1 MTKVAE
7 IFDSMEYGPAPEDSK
22 PAKEWIKARDG
33 KFVPFINGKF
43 ISTDKAT
50 WFPAINPAN
59 GEKLGQ
65 VMQAT
70 KKDVDAAVKSAR
82 AAQGDWAALPGFE
95 RAKYLYA
102 ISRLVQKHARLFAVL
117 ESLDNGKTIRE
128 TRDIDVPLVARHF
141 YHHAGWAL
149 LAENEMAGYEPY
161 GVAGQIIPWNFPLL
175 MLAWKVAPALA
186 TGNTVVLKPAE
197 QTNLT
202 AQLFAEIC
210 IEANLPKGVVNI
222 ITGDGAAG
230 EMIVKHDGI
239 DKLAFTGSTDIGRLI
254 RKESAGSGKGLTL
267 ELGGKSP
274 FIVFDDADLDSAVEG
289 LVDAIW
295 FNQGQVCCG
304 GSRLLVQESIYEPFI
319 TKVKK
324 RMGDLRLGDPL
335 DKCVDMGAVVDETQ
349 LKRIDALVKKA
360 VKAGAEIYQAPQH
373 QTGACPAKGCYYPP
387 TLLTGVGT
395 ADEIMQVEVFGPVLA
410 AISFR
415 NQAEAIDIA
424 NNTRFGL
431 AASVWTENINMAL
444 EMAPRLKAG
453 VVWVNSTNQFDAAC
467 GFGGY
472 RESGYGREGG
482 KEGLYAYMKPAFE
495 ATLPLSSPRKRGP
508 SAATSKDSRLR
519 GNDDDGGI
527 TSIDRTAK
535 NYIGGKQKRPDGN
548 YSMPVLSPDGK
559 FLGEVGEGNR
569 KDIRDAVEAANS
581 AAGGWANTSGHA
593 RAQILYYM
601 AENLSPRADEFAQR
615 IRSMTGCTP
624 AAAKKEVNMAMQR
637 LFTAAAWADKYDG
650 AVHTPPMRGVTIAMN
665 EPMGVIGIACP
676 DEHPFLSFIS
686 LLAPAMAMGN
696 ASVIVPSTIYPLAA
710 TDFYQILETSDVP
723 GGVVNIVTG
732 DRDTLTKTL
741 AEHDGVDALWYFGS
755 AAGSKMVEE
764 ASIGN
769 LKQTWVNHSKIRNWT
784 DPEQGEGREFLRRA
798 TQVKNIWVP
807 YGETSGGGGGY

>member
-7 IFDSMEYGPAPEDSK
+7 VFDSMEYGPAPEDDK
-22 PAKEWIKARDG
+22 PAKAWIKSRDG
-33 KFVPFINGKF
+33 KFTSFINGKF
-43 ISTDKAT
+43 VSPEKAT
-50 WFPAINPAN
+50 WFPAINPAT

-65 VMQAT
+65 VMQST
-70 KKDVDAAVKSAR
+70 KKDVDAAVKAAR
-82 AAQGDWAALPGFE
+82 AAQEDWAAMPAFE

-102 ISRLVQKHARLFAVL
+102 LSRLVQKHARLFAVL

-128 TRDIDVPLVARHF
+128 TRDIDIPLVARHF
-141 YHHAGWAL
+141 YHHAGWAQL
-149 LAENEMAGYEPY
+149 IDKEMPGYEPY
-161 GVAGQIIPWNFPLL
+161 GVVGQIIPWNFPLL

-210 IEANLPKGVVNI
+210 MEASLPKGVVNI
-222 ITGDGAAG
+222 VTGDGAVGA
-230 EMIVKHDGI
+230 MIVKHDGV

-304 GSRLLVQESIYEPFI
+304 GSRLLVQESVYEQFI
-319 TKVKK
+319 AKVKK
-324 RMGDLRLGDPL
+324 RMGDLRLGNPM
-335 DKCVDMGAVVDETQ
+335 DKCVDMGAIVDDTQ
-349 LKRIDALVKKA
+349 LKRMDGLVKAA
-360 VKAGAEIYQAPQH
+360 VKAGAEMYQAK
-373 QTGACPAKGCYYPP
+373 GACPAKGCYYPP

-410 AISFR
+410 AMSFR
-415 NQAEAIDIA
+415 NQSEAIDIA

-482 KEGLYAYMKPAFE
+482 REGLYAYMKPVFE
-495 ATLPLSSPRKRGP
+495 KDLETSSPRRKPGSMASGHR
-508 SAATSKDSRLR
+508 R
-519 GNDDDGGI
+519 NDDGEGSVS
-527 TSIDRTAK
+527 SIDRTAK

-548 YSMPVLSPDGK
+548 YSMRILGSDGK
-559 FLGEVGEGNR
+559 LVGEVGEGNR
-569 KDIRDAVEAANS
+569 KDIRDAVEAAVS
-581 AAGGWANTSGHA
+581 ASGSWANTSGHN
-593 RAQILYYM
+593 RAQIMYYM
-601 AENLSPRADEFAQR
+601 AENLGPRADEFAQR
-615 IRSMTGCTP
+615 IKVMTGCTLP
-624 AAAKKEVNMAMQR
+624 AAKKEVQMAMER
-637 LFTAAAWADKYDG
+637 LFTYAAWADKYDG
-650 AVHTPPMRGVTIAMN
+650 SVHTPPMRGVTIAMH
-665 EPMGVIGIACP
+665 EPMGVMGIACP

-696 ASVIVPSTIYPLAA
+696 TSVIIPSTLYPLAA
-710 TDFYQILETSDVP
+710 TDFYQVLETSDVP

-732 DRDTLTKTL
+732 DRDTLTRTL
-741 AEHDGVDALWYFGS
+741 AEHDAVDSLWYFGS
-755 AAGSKMVEE
+755 EDGSAFVEAASVT
-764 ASIGN
+764 N
-769 LKQTWVNHSKIRNWT
+769 LKQTWVNDGKLRDWA
-784 DPEQGEGREFLRRA
+784 DEEQGEGREFLRRA